1 LVPFQSQMVS
11 VVKKA
16 VAIGIAGA
24 AAVVVAAW
32 RQVQRDNTLATDSG
46 TEEGNI
52 SVVPTPRPAGT
63 DSGTDVPDSSPP
75 ASASALFT
83 PSVSEDSTKA
93 ELYEVATELKI
104 EGRSKMNKS
113 ELLDAIRAAS

>member
-1 LVPFQSQMVS
+1 MPPPWWLPPGGRFS
-11 VVKKA
+11 
-16 VAIGIAGA
+16 
-24 AAVVVAAW
+24 
-32 RQVQRDNTLATDSG
+32 ATTPWPPTPG
-46 TEEGNI
+46 
-52 SVVPTPRPAGT
+52 VVPTPRPAGT